1 MATPVYSECL
11 PVSSN
16 RYESNKVA
24 GCSESFLMDLVF
36 IRVGFILILSIAAYF
51 FHPAGFNPWIAAL
64 GGAAAAALMIVFEL
78 RVRALSLKRLI
89 GAVVGSILGIFGAFL
104 FSAVLRNSIPAGG
117 TQELLQIFV
126 LIFMSYV
133 GLVVGAS
140 KGALLNLAALGDL
153 FNNESAAGSALK
165 ILDTSAIIDGRIAD
179 MADTGFLEG
188 TLAVPEFVLH
198 ELQMVADSSDGSK
211 RQRGRRGLDIL
222 QRMQANAQLTIEI
235 IEEDFP
241 QIKEVDLKLIELA
254 KKLRAKIVTND
265 FNLNKVAHLHKVPVL
280 NINDLANSLRPV
292 VLPGEKMNIV
302 ILKEGKEYNQ
312 GVGYLDD
319 GTMVVVDHA
328 RRLIG
333 RAIEITVTSV
343 LQTASGKM
351 IFGRFEEGKR
361 RSKAGFCASDKCRS
375 AGDVRNLDTSSAG
388 QRSIVGAAENQRGA
402 SSFVANRHSCSATM
416 NPFITMMIPAVT
428 DRGLPASGWVCQR
441 SR

>member
-1 MATPVYSECL
+1 
-11 PVSSN
+11 
-16 RYESNKVA
+16 
-24 GCSESFLMDLVF
+24 MDLVL
-36 IRVGFILILSIAAYF
+36 IRIGFVFLLGLAAFYF
-51 FHPAGFNPWIAAL
+51 QPLGLNPWASAMA
-64 GGAAAAALMIVFEL
+64 GAGTAALMIVFEL
-78 RVRALSLKRLI
+78 RVRALSLKRLF
-89 GAVVGSILGIFGAFL
+89 GAVIGSILGIFGAFL

-117 TQELLQIFV
+117 LQDLLQVFV
-126 LIFMSYV
+126 LLFMSYV

-140 KGALLNLAALGDL
+140 KGDLLNLAALGDL
-153 FNNESAAGSALK
+153 FSTDTNSSGEMKL
-165 ILDTSAIIDGRIAD
+165 LDTSAIIDGRIAD

-188 TLAVPEFVLH
+188 ILAVPEFVLH

-222 QRMQANAQLTIEI
+222 QRMQGNVQLTVRI

-265 FNLNKVAHLHKVPVL
+265 FNLNKVAHLHKVAVL

-292 VLPGEKMNIV
+292 VLPGERMNIV

-319 GTMVVVDHA
+319 GTMVVVDNA

-351 IFGRFEEGKR
+351 IFGRADEVKPEPVRTMSAEMREISSEG
-361 RSKAGFCASDKCRS
+361 
-375 AGDVRNLDTSSAG
+375 L
-388 QRSIVGAAENQRGA
+388 GARG
-402 SSFVANRHSCSATM
+402 
-416 NPFITMMIPAVT
+416 
-428 DRGLPASGWVCQR
+428 
-441 SR
+441 

>member
-1 MATPVYSECL
+1 
-11 PVSSN
+11 
-16 RYESNKVA
+16 
-24 GCSESFLMDLVF
+24 MDLVL
-36 IRVGFILILSIAAYF
+36 IRVGFILILSVAAYF
-51 FHPAGFNPWIAAL
+51 FHPTGINPWIAAL
-64 GGAAAAALMIVFEL
+64 AGVAAALLMIVFEL

-89 GAVVGSILGIFGAFL
+89 GAVVGSILGIVGAFL

-133 GLVVGAS
+133 GLVVGAT

-153 FNNESAAGSALK
+153 FNNETAAGGALK

-222 QRMQANAQLTIEI
+222 QRMQANSQLTIEI

-265 FNLNKVAHLHKVPVL
+265 FNLNKVAHLHKVPV
-280 NINDLANSLRPV
+280 R
-292 VLPGEKMNIV
+292 
-302 ILKEGKEYNQ
+302 
-312 GVGYLDD
+312 
-319 GTMVVVDHA
+319 
-328 RRLIG
+328 
-333 RAIEITVTSV
+333 
-343 LQTASGKM
+343 
-351 IFGRFEEGKR
+351 
-361 RSKAGFCASDKCRS
+361 
-375 AGDVRNLDTSSAG
+375 
-388 QRSIVGAAENQRGA
+388 
-402 SSFVANRHSCSATM
+402 
-416 NPFITMMIPAVT
+416 
-428 DRGLPASGWVCQR
+428 
-441 SR
+441 